1 MFWIRIDLGPPE
13 KRKKNR
19 FETFV
24 IPRQPG
30 IVKSFKLLSRNVGT
44 ICLSWMKIVNQ
55 LHSPTPWTVLGFSS
69 EKLWFL
75 TSICSGGWSG
85 GALFRSCL
93 GMCVAA
99 YLQNQYK
106 NTREEGSMLK
116 AFGEDFSGVSE
127 SLFCDGN
134 FNDHGGSRELM

>member
-1 MFWIRIDLGPPE
+1 M
-13 KRKKNR
+13 
-19 FETFV
+19 
-24 IPRQPG
+24 
-30 IVKSFKLLSRNVGT
+30 KSFKLLSRNVGT
-44 ICLSWMKIVNQ
+44 ICLSRMKIVNQ

-93 GMCVAA
+93 GMRIAG

-127 SLFCDGN
+127 SLFCDCN

>member
-1 MFWIRIDLGPPE
+1 
-13 KRKKNR
+13 
-19 FETFV
+19 
-24 IPRQPG
+24 
-30 IVKSFKLLSRNVGT
+30 
-44 ICLSWMKIVNQ
+44 
-55 LHSPTPWTVLGFSS
+55 
-69 EKLWFL
+69 
-75 TSICSGGWSG
+75 
-85 GALFRSCL
+85 
-93 GMCVAA
+93 MCVAG